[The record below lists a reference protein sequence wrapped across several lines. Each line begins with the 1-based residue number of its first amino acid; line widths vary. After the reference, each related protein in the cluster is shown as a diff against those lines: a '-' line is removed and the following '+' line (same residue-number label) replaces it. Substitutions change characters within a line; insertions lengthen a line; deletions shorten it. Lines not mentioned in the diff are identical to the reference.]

1 MQIDFEEVVS
11 KKVDEFIVVK
21 ELEKVEIEEKFVK
34 ELEVI
39 KIYKDGV
46 IVKLKDKIREKI
58 ELNKKN
64 IVDFKLKLVNV

>member
-1 MQIDFEEVVS
+1 M
-11 KKVDEFIVVK
+11 
-21 ELEKVEIEEKFVK
+21 EIEEKFVK